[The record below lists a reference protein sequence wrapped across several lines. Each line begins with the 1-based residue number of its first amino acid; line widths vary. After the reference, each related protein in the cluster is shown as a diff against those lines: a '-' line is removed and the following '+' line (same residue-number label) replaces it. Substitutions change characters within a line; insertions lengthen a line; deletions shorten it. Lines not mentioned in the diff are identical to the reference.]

1 MSDLFLSFILGLI
14 QGLTEFLPV
23 SSSAHL
29 LFPSLL
35 FGTNDLGL
43 SFDIAVHAGTLVA
56 VIYYFR
62 SELTSMTVAVLTNT
76 ENVLGHRKLSYQLIL
91 ATLPIV
97 FFGLFAS
104 DLVNNNRD
112 SLENIA
118 LANIIFA
125 ALLLLAYKFSS
136 RSKELI
142 QLSVLAAIFIGFF
155 QVFALFPGASRSGIA
170 ITAALLIGLNLKD
183 ASRFAFLLAI
193 PTILGALVFLLKD
206 IILFDESINLLPM
219 FIGFITSMVF
229 AFITIKYFL
238 AFVERIGMYP
248 FIIYRV
254 ILGALLV
261 LLI

>member
-14 QGLTEFLPV
+14 QGLTEFLPI

-29 LFPSLL
+29 LFPSSL

-97 FFGLFAS
+97 FFGLLAS

-219 FIGFITSMVF
+219 FIGFITSMIF

-248 FIIYRV
+248 FVIYRV
-254 ILGALLV
+254 FLGALLV

>member
-62 SELTSMTVAVLTNT
+62 SELTGMTVAVFTNT
-76 ENVLGHRKLSYQLIL
+76 ENVLGHRRLSYQLIL

-104 DLVNNNRD
+104 ELVNNNRD
-112 SLENIA
+112 SIENIA

-155 QVFALFPGASRSGIA
+155 QVFALFPGASRSGTA

-206 IILFDESINLLPM
+206 MMSFDESIDLLPM
-219 FIGFITSMVF
+219 FIGLITSMAF

-248 FIIYRV
+248 FVIYRV
-254 ILGALLV
+254 FLGALLV

>member
-14 QGLTEFLPV
+14 QGLTEFLPI

-29 LFPSLL
+29 LFPSSL

-43 SFDIAVHAGTLVA
+43 SFDIAVHAGSLVA

-97 FFGLFAS
+97 FFGLLAS

-142 QLSVLAAIFIGFF
+142 QLSVFAAIFIGFF

-248 FIIYRV
+248 FVIYRV
-254 ILGALLV
+254 FLGALLV